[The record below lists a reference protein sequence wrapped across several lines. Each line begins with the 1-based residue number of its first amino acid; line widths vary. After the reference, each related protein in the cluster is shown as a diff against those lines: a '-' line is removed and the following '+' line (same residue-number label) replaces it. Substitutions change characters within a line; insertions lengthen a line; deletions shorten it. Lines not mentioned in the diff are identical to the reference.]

1 MRLYEINA
9 EIDNCIDYETGEILD
24 IEKFQELQIEK
35 EHKLE
40 AIALVYKNAIA
51 ESKMVSDEMKSLK
64 ARKEKCDNLAN
75 KMKEMLY
82 NELQGEKFMTSKVE
96 VSFKK
101 STITEVID
109 LAGIPEQY
117 IKTKIERTADKTAI
131 KNAIK
136 SGEKIKGARLIEK
149 NNIQIN

>member
-96 VSFKK
+96 ISFKK
-101 STITEVID
+101 STTTEVID
-109 LAGIPEQY
+109 LAGIPKQY

-136 SGEKIKGARLIEK
+136 SGEKNKRCK
-149 NNIQIN
+149 IN

>member
-51 ESKMVSDEMKSLK
+51 ESKMVSDEIKTLK

-96 VSFKK
+96 IAFKK
-101 STITEVID
+101 STITEIID
-109 LAGIPEQY
+109 LAGIPERY

>member
-1 MRLYEINA
+1 MRLYEINT

-75 KMKEMLY
+75 KMKEMLH
-82 NELQGEKFMTSKVE
+82 NELQGEKFMTSKVMI
-96 VSFKK
+96 SFQK
-101 STITEVID
+101 STTTEVID
-109 LAGIPEQY
+109 LAVIPEQY

-136 SGEKIKGARLIEK
+136 SGETIKGARLIEK